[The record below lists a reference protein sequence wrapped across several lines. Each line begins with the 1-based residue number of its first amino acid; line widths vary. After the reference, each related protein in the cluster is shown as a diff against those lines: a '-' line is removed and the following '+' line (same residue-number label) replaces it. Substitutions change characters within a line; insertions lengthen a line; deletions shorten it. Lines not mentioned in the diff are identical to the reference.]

1 MPYQGLYD
9 PWLVGA
15 SVMIAIMAAFGAFS
29 ISSRMAASTSWQARW
44 AWASVGACSMGAGI
58 WGMHFIGMLAFSL
71 PCGVSYDP
79 LGTLLSMIPG
89 ILASGVALHVI
100 GRVKRARAA
109 TPDRRRRPHGRR
121 HRGNALLRDGSDA
134 AGCGHALSAGPRPR
148 FCFRRCCT
156 CLYRAGG
163 SVRAAALSGVGRDL
177 HGARRD
183 DHGRRGRRHALHRDA
198 GVGLLSDCGRTA
210 RSSPQ
215 SRQPRW
221 QY

>member
-9 PWLVGA
+9 PWLVVA

-44 AWASVGACSMGAGI
+44 AWASAGACSMGGGI

-100 GRVKRARAA
+100 GRVKEPGRLRLIVGAVLMGAGIAR
-109 TPDRRRRPHGRR
+109 
-121 HRGNALLRDGSDA
+121 NALLRDGGDA

-156 CLYRAGG
+156 CIHRAGG
-163 SVRAAALSGVGRDL
+163 PVRAAALSGVGRDL

-198 GVGLLSDCGRTA
+198 GVGLLSRLRSNS

-215 SRQPRW
+215 SRQRRW
-221 QY
+221 RY